1 MSDLYM
7 QLIESFTMTQ
17 EQVYG
22 MKSEDE
28 VEEVVTVM
36 LNYSPLVEFQI

>member
-7 QLIESFTMTQ
+7 HKTESFTMTQ

-22 MKSEDE
+22 MKSDDE

-36 LNYSPLVEFQI
+36 LNYLH